1 MSRASRP
8 RRGLSTVVT
17 SMILL
22 VAAVLMAFAVANYA
36 TNATKTRSTTEEVR
50 FSKESIWMNLS
61 GAVVA
66 FKIQNI
72 GGADLTVDG
81 VIVRDVELNWEALKQ
96 EERQEGE
103 SLLSSVPRE
112 MPALAYSQS
121 IQRRVAGVGFDW
133 DKVEEIIDKLA
144 EEVAEINRASDQ
156 HEMAIQIQQA
166 IVENDIFTPQG
177 YEAALKDCLNLWKL
191 DHLVRIV

>member
-81 VIVRDVELNWEALKQ
+81 VIVRDVELNWEDIYYY
-96 EERQEGE
+96 RVPSGTTFTGE
-103 SLLSSVPRE
+103 MSLVCAATLSGASFTVDG
-112 MPALAYSQS
+112 LTFQQAYNS
-121 IQRRVAGVGFDW
+121 IPLISSGSMLFYVRNPGNLFIDDIGETVRFGIFTKNGNYITAA
-133 DKVEEIIDKLA
+133 KVESA
-144 EEVAEINRASDQ
+144 T
-156 HEMAIQIQQA
+156 QQGGRGG
-166 IVENDIFTPQG
+166 G
-177 YEAALKDCLNLWKL
+177 Y
-191 DHLVRIV
+191 

>member
-1 MSRASRP
+1 MNRASRP

-50 FSKESIWMNLS
+50 FGKERIWMNQS

-66 FKIQNI
+66 FKITNI

-81 VIVRDVELNWEALKQ
+81 VIVRDTELQWEDIYYYRVPSGTTFT
-96 EERQEGE
+96 EELSLVGAATLTGPNFTVDGLTFTQARNSIPLISSGSMLFYVRNPGNLFIDDIGE
-103 SLLSSVPRE
+103 TVRF
-112 MPALAYSQS
+112 
-121 IQRRVAGVGFDW
+121 GVFTKNGHYLTAA
-133 DKVEEIIDKLA
+133 KVESA
-144 EEVAEINRASDQ
+144 T
-156 HEMAIQIQQA
+156 QQ
-166 IVENDIFTPQG
+166 
-177 YEAALKDCLNLWKL
+177 
-191 DHLVRIV
+191 

>member
-81 VIVRDVELNWEALKQ
+81 VIVRDVELNWEDIYYY
-96 EERQEGE
+96 RVPSGTTFTGE
-103 SLLSSVPRE
+103 MSLVCAGTLSGASFTVDG
-112 MPALAYSQS
+112 LTFQQAYNS
-121 IQRRVAGVGFDW
+121 IPLISSGSMLFYVRNPGNLFIDDIGETVRFGIFTKNGNYITAA
-133 DKVEEIIDKLA
+133 KVESA
-144 EEVAEINRASDQ
+144 T
-156 HEMAIQIQQA
+156 QQGGRGG
-166 IVENDIFTPQG
+166 G
-177 YEAALKDCLNLWKL
+177 Y
-191 DHLVRIV
+191 